1 MKINAV
7 LRCKEPEIKP
17 RAYEVSDV
25 ITLSDAEYRSVLKE
39 SLKDR
44 EYLKGRTGQES
55 CVLLL
60 SKTGNDGILVDT
72 QGYDYP
78 RYSAFIPNA
87 KDIINSFVQTLAN
100 YAVSEGMQNS
110 EDGIWGVSNDE
121 LYYHFGANV
130 KKNNAF
136 GKMLTKELQRRRE
149 IVSAELIDDGIE
161 YEVKREYCE
170 NLREEKY
177 EDEQECTDM
186 RTAEDLAEQ
195 AEYAANAPKCCS
207 EKERALNMLGMLGSN
222 IADEDIYH
230 DESEHDE
237 VAEKCHSLD
246 MSMQ

>member
-39 SLKDR
+39 PLKDR

-60 SKTGNDGILVDT
+60 SKTGDDGILVDT

-87 KDIINSFVQTLAN
+87 KDIINAFVQTLAN

-130 KKNNAF
+130 NKDNAF
-136 GKMLTKELQRRRE
+136 GKMLTKALKRRCE
-149 IVSAELIDDGIE
+149 IENAELVDDGIE

-170 NLREEKY
+170 NLREEEY

-222 IADEDIYH
+222 ITDEDIWH

-237 VAEKCHSLD
+237 VAEKCHLLD
-246 MSMQ
+246 MNMQ

>member
-39 SLKDR
+39 PLKDR
-44 EYLKGRTGQES
+44 EYLKGRTGQDA

-60 SKTGNDGILVDT
+60 SKTGDDGILVDT
-72 QGYDYP
+72 QWYDYP
-78 RYSAFIPNA
+78 RYSAFIPNV

-136 GKMLTKELQRRRE
+136 GKMLTKELKRRRE
-149 IVSAELIDDGIE
+149 IESAELVDDGIE

-170 NLREEKY
+170 NLREEEY

-186 RTAEDLAEQ
+186 RMAEDLAEQ
-195 AEYAANAPKCCS
+195 TEYAANAPKCCS

-237 VAEKCHSLD
+237 VAEKSHSLD

>member
-25 ITLSDAEYRSVLKE
+25 ITLSDAEFRDLQKNT
-39 SLKDR
+39 LKDR
-44 EYLKGRTGQES
+44 EYLKGRTGQDA

-60 SKTGNDGILVDT
+60 SKTGDDGILVDT

-130 KKNNAF
+130 KKNNEF
-136 GKMLTKELQRRRE
+136 GKMLMKALKRRRE
-149 IVSAELIDDGIE
+149 IESAELVDDGIE

-170 NLREEKY
+170 NLREEEY

-186 RTAEDLAEQ
+186 RTAEDIAEQ

-222 IADEDIYH
+222 ITDEDIWH

-237 VAEKCHSLD
+237 VQEKKYSLELN
-246 MSMQ
+246 M

>member
-25 ITLSDAEYRSVLKE
+25 ITLSDAEYRNVMKE
-39 SLKDR
+39 PLKDR
-44 EYLKGRTGQES
+44 EYLKGRTGQDT

-130 KKNNAF
+130 NKDNAF
-136 GKMLTKELQRRRE
+136 GKMLTKALKRRCE
-149 IVSAELIDDGIE
+149 IENAELVDDGIE

-170 NLREEKY
+170 NLREEEC

-186 RTAEDLAEQ
+186 RTAEDIAEQ

-230 DESEHDE
+230 DESDHDE
-237 VAEKCHSLD
+237 VQEKKNSLELN
-246 MSMQ
+246 M

>member
-25 ITLSDAEYRSVLKE
+25 ITLSDAEFRDLQKNT
-39 SLKDR
+39 LKDR
-44 EYLKGRTGQES
+44 EYLKGRMGRDA

-60 SKTGNDGILVDT
+60 SKTGNNGILVDT

-78 RYSAFIPNA
+78 RYSAFIPKA

-130 KKNNAF
+130 NKDNAF
-136 GKMLTKELQRRRE
+136 GKMLTKALKRRCE
-149 IVSAELIDDGIE
+149 IENAELVDDGIE

-170 NLREEKY
+170 NLREEEY

-186 RTAEDLAEQ
+186 RTAEDIAEQ

-222 IADEDIYH
+222 ITDEDIYH

-237 VAEKCHSLD
+237 VQEKKNSLELN
-246 MSMQ
+246 M

>member
-39 SLKDR
+39 PLKDR
-44 EYLKGRTGQES
+44 EYLKGRTGQDA

-60 SKTGNDGILVDT
+60 SKTGDDGILVDT

-78 RYSAFIPNA
+78 RYSAFIPNV

-130 KKNNAF
+130 NKDNAF
-136 GKMLTKELQRRRE
+136 GKMLTKELQRRCE
-149 IVSAELIDDGIE
+149 IENAELVDDGIE

-170 NLREEKY
+170 NLREEEY
-177 EDEQECTDM
+177 EDEKECTDM
-186 RTAEDLAEQ
+186 RTAEDIAEQ

-207 EKERALNMLGMLGSN
+207 KKERALNMLGMLGSN
-222 IADEDIYH
+222 ITDEDIWH
-230 DESEHDE
+230 DESEHNE

-246 MSMQ
+246 MNMQ

>member
-39 SLKDR
+39 PLKDR
-44 EYLKGRTGQES
+44 EYLKGRTGQDT

-130 KKNNAF
+130 NKDNAF
-136 GKMLTKELQRRRE
+136 GKMLTKALKRRCE
-149 IVSAELIDDGIE
+149 IENAELVDDGIE

-170 NLREEKY
+170 NLREEEY

-186 RTAEDLAEQ
+186 RTAEDIAEQ

-207 EKERALNMLGMLGSN
+207 EKERALNMLGILGSN

-246 MSMQ
+246 MNMQ

>member
-7 LRCKEPEIKP
+7 LRCKESEIKP

-25 ITLSDAEYRSVLKE
+25 ITLSDAEFRDLQKNT
-39 SLKDR
+39 LKDR
-44 EYLKGRTGQES
+44 EYLKGRMGRDV

-60 SKTGNDGILVDT
+60 SKTGNNGILVDT

-78 RYSAFIPNA
+78 RYSAFIPKV

-130 KKNNAF
+130 NKDNAF
-136 GKMLTKELQRRRE
+136 GKMLTKALKRRCE
-149 IVSAELIDDGIE
+149 IENAELVDDGIE

-170 NLREEKY
+170 NLREEEY

-195 AEYAANAPKCCS
+195 AEYVANAPKCCS

-237 VAEKCHSLD
+237 VQEKKYSLELN
-246 MSMQ
+246 MQ

>member
-7 LRCKEPEIKP
+7 LRCKESEIKP

-39 SLKDR
+39 PLKDR
-44 EYLKGRTGQES
+44 EYLKGRTERDM

-78 RYSAFIPNA
+78 RYSAFIPKA

-100 YAVSEGMQNS
+100 YVVSEGTQNS
-110 EDGIWGVSNDE
+110 EDGMWGVSNDE

-136 GKMLTKELQRRRE
+136 GKMLTKELKRRRE
-149 IVSAELIDDGIE
+149 IESAELVDDGIE

-170 NLREEKY
+170 NLREEDY
-177 EDEQECTDM
+177 EDERECTDM
-186 RTAEDLAEQ
+186 RTAEDVAEQ
-195 AEYAANAPKCCS
+195 TEYAANAPKCCS
-207 EKERALNMLGMLGSN
+207 EKKRALNMLGMLGSN
-222 IADEDIYH
+222 ITDEDIYH

-237 VAEKCHSLD
+237 VQEKKHSLELN
-246 MSMQ
+246 M

>member
-1 MKINAV
+1 M
-7 LRCKEPEIKP
+7 
-17 RAYEVSDV
+17 
-25 ITLSDAEYRSVLKE
+25 
-39 SLKDR
+39 
-44 EYLKGRTGQES
+44 
-55 CVLLL
+55 
-60 SKTGNDGILVDT
+60 
-72 QGYDYP
+72 
-78 RYSAFIPNA
+78 
-87 KDIINSFVQTLAN
+87 QTLAN

-149 IVSAELIDDGIE
+149 IVSAEVVDDGIE

-170 NLREEKY
+170 NLREEEY

-230 DESEHDE
+230 DESDHDE
-237 VAEKCHSLD
+237 ITEKGHSLE
-246 MSMQ
+246 MNMQ